1 MKNRNI
7 GYKGVINDLRNIINT
22 CPICKMKKKNIIIK
36 KKEKFNLIIFKKRK
50 ERFIVDLTIF

>member
-22 CPICKMKKKNIIIK
+22 CPICKMKKNIIIK

>member
-22 CPICKMKKKNIIIK
+22 CPICKMKKKYYNK